1 MAGAKESPRQK
12 MINLMYLVFIAM
24 LALNMSKEV
33 LTAFG
38 QITEQ
43 VEENNISLIDRIGTF
58 EETIEMNYNSE
69 GQQEVWAEKKW
80 AKDEINEIT
89 SKFITHLDA
98 LPDKNPPKKEVKG
111 RGEIL
116 DYEVMDKS
124 EYYDKKFF
132 LNSAADAKLT
142 EEGEEFVTNVRD
154 FRTNFD
160 RIIDSLLVSDENNL
174 DYKKLKDEIDQ
185 VFNPDD
191 QIIDSEGIKRNWM
204 ELFHGY
210 PEVTTNTRLAMMK
223 SNALSFKAQ
232 LLSFMIGGQY
242 KVNAT
247 LANFDAYVVSER
259 NAYFPGSKFQ
269 GKIILGKKSK
279 DLKPKSVKINDNDI
293 DPKESLDSDG
303 AIVLDFPVGRVGTN
317 KIQGTVFF
325 EEKGEIIPITVD
337 SEYDVISKPNTAS
350 VEVVGRN
357 TLFRNYPNDVIIS
370 VPGIPSNSIK
380 LSTNKGEADI
390 ISKGNGQYTIN
401 PKGRGKD
408 ISILVSGTFSNGETF
423 SDPKNFVVRNPPKPE
438 IYFNNKQTGV
448 MSKANIRVGK
458 VTGVYPPAYGLSAS
472 VRITSF
478 KVKIAKR
485 EFTCSGN
492 TLSPEAKAYLRK
504 TPAGFNITILDVLYA
519 GLNSGTKPLGPSITI
534 R

>member
-1 MAGAKESPRQK
+1 MAGTKESPRQK

-43 VEENNISLIDRIGTF
+43 VEENNAALIDRIETF
-58 EETIEMNYNSE
+58 EETIEKNYNSE
-69 GQQEVWAEKKW
+69 GQQDVWAEKKW
-80 AKDEINEIT
+80 AKDIISEVTLN
-89 SKFITHLDA
+89 FVTHLNS
-98 LPDKNPPKKEVKG
+98 LPDPNPPKKDVKG

-124 EYYDKKFF
+124 SWYDKKFF

-142 EEGEEFVTNVRD
+142 EDGEAFVNNVRD
-154 FRTNFD
+154 FKENFD
-160 RIIDSLLVSDENNL
+160 EVIDSLLLSDQNNL
-174 DYKKLKDEIDQ
+174 DYKKLKEEIDQ

-247 LANFDAYVVSER
+247 LANFDAYVVSDR

-279 DLKPKSVKINDNDI
+279 DLKPKSVKINDI
-293 DPKESLDSDG
+293 DVDPNQSLDSEG
-303 AIVLDFPVGRVGTN
+303 AIILDFPVGRVGTN

-325 EEKGEIIPITVD
+325 EEKGEIIPIEVD
-337 SEYDVISKPNTAS
+337 SEYDVISKPNSAS

-357 TLFRNYPNDVIIS
+357 TLFRNYNNEVLIS
-370 VPGIPSNSIK
+370 VPGIASNDIG
-380 LSTNKGEADI
+380 LSTVDNNAKI
-390 ISKGNGQYTIN
+390 TNNGNGQYTIR
-401 PKGRGKD
+401 PKQGQKID
-408 ISILVSGTFSNGETF
+408 LIINGEF
-423 SDPKNFVVRNPPKPE
+423 STGDKFTDKKEFFIRRSPE
-438 IYFNNKQTGV
+438 PTVFFN
-448 MSKANIRVGK
+448 GK
-458 VTGVYPPAYGLSAS
+458 EAGKMAKRTIQNAAVSAIYPPAYGISQK
-472 VRITSF
+472 VTITSF
-478 KVKIAKR
+478 KVKIGAR
-485 EFTCSGN
+485 TFDCSGN
-492 TLSPEAKAYLRK
+492 RLSQQAKNYLQRA
-504 TPAGFNITILDVLYA
+504 PVGFDITIKDILYA
-519 GLNSGTKPLGPSITI
+519 GITSGTKISGPSITI
-534 R
+534 N